1 MRAFVLCTG
10 RCGSVT
16 FIEACRHIDNY
27 TAGHESLA
35 REYGPARFA
44 YPDRHIE
51 ADNRLSWFLG
61 GLRRAFGPDP
71 LYVHLRRDPEQ
82 VAQSFLRR
90 WDRGRANIVGAFGQA
105 MLPVPR
111 QRTGEDERLEICRFY
126 VDTVRTNIEAFLATV
141 PYSMTIDLE
150 RAEEQFPEFWHR
162 IGAEGDLDAAI
173 AEFGIRHNPSPD
185 ADTDPQPTSGASSS
199 SNREARVR
207 A

>member
-16 FIEACRHIDNY
+16 FIEACRQIDNY

-35 REYGPARFA
+35 REYGTARFG
-44 YPDRHIE
+44 YPDGHIE

-82 VAQSFLRR
+82 VAQSFLQR
-90 WDRGRANIVGAFGQA
+90 WSRGRANIIGAFGQA
-105 MLPVPR
+105 MLPVPHS
-111 QRTGEDERLEICRFY
+111 RTDESERLDICRFY
-126 VDTVRTNIEAFLATV
+126 VDTVRTNIEAFLSTV
-141 PYSMTIDLE
+141 PYTMTIDLE
-150 RAEEQFPEFWHR
+150 RAQEQFPEFWHR
-162 IGAEGDLDAAI
+162 LGAEGDLDAAV
-173 AEFGIRHNPSPD
+173 AEFGIRHNPSR
-185 ADTDPQPTSGASSS
+185 DPVDQPTNRASSS
-199 SNREARVR
+199 SSRDASVR